1 MPIGSPT
8 LPSSPGAVPGAPA
21 LPSPPVLPP
30 IPPTGGG
37 GSGSSQPRLPIIT
50 RYDYS
55 PGATATGGFMANA
68 PTSNLLIPR
77 PQLTAIA
84 PGGSVSFTVTLSA
97 PALIGLIYFANLIAD
112 VSATVTVSAG
122 AFSQTVGVYPSI
134 PTALTTKSNSTASA
148 ARVSLSC
155 PPPRWSARST
165 SRSPAASFRC
175 RWDNGHLLDLAGP
188 IGMAF
193 GWGLTMKD
201 LSAFDRVTFGSPY
214 VTRRQMLRV
223 LNMGF
228 DFLVEGGVY
237 ANIAD
242 QVFEGASSPFQASVI
257 AGQSRPIAAIPFP
270 DDVDNLERKSVAGYV
285 NTGQQFTNPLFATW
299 NTTFSIEQM

>member
-1 MPIGSPT
+1 
-8 LPSSPGAVPGAPA
+8 
-21 LPSPPVLPP
+21 
-30 IPPTGGG
+30 
-37 GSGSSQPRLPIIT
+37 
-50 RYDYS
+50 
-55 PGATATGGFMANA
+55 
-68 PTSNLLIPR
+68 
-77 PQLTAIA
+77 
-84 PGGSVSFTVTLSA
+84 
-97 PALIGLIYFANLIAD
+97 
-112 VSATVTVSAG
+112 
-122 AFSQTVGVYPSI
+122 
-134 PTALTTKSNSTASA
+134 
-148 ARVSLSC
+148 
-155 PPPRWSARST
+155 
-165 SRSPAASFRC
+165 
-175 RWDNGHLLDLAGP
+175 
-188 IGMAF
+188 MAF

-270 DDVDNLERKSVAGYV
+270 DDVDNLERKSVAGYA